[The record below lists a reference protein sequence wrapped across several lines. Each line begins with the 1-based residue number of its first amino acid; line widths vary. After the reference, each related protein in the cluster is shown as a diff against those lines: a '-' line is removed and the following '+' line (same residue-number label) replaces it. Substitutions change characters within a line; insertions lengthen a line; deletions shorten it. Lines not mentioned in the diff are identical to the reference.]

1 MRNYRIIGCVIL
13 FVLSSCKTYIQTYQ
27 IEYVDIKDYRLF
39 NECLI
44 DVGSIVTLEKD
55 SLFIRN
61 SEEDCKY
68 SFFYEQ
74 NKLSVINNDMV
85 IYFYLSKV
93 ENENLIYTTKWLPKY
108 YMINWKEEYMKYKED
123 GVKIKLTKLKFKKK
137 QP

>member
-1 MRNYRIIGCVIL
+1 MIIKNYRIIGFVIV
-13 FVLSSCKTYIQTYQ
+13 FVLSSCKAYIQTYQ

-61 SEEDCKY
+61 GEEDCKY
-68 SFFYEQ
+68 SFFHEQ

-85 IYFYLSKV
+85 IYFYLSEV
-93 ENENLIYTTKWLPKY
+93 DNENLAFITNWLPKY

-123 GVKIKLTKLKFKKK
+123 GVKIKLTKLK
-137 QP
+137 